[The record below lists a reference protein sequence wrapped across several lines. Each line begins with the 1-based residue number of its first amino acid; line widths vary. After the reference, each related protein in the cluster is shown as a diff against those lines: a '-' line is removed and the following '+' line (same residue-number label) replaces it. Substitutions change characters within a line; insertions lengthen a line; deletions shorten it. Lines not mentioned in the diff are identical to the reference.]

1 MSSKI
6 NLFHQSWV
14 NTVFDGRNKSYGA
27 YELRQSN
34 PKTTLRALLFGS
46 LFFIGVIAYPVVKSM
61 IGNIGGGKTEE
72 IREVKLQKVDQPK
85 KKEEKKEEILEEKK
99 PVEEKKTQ
107 TVSDIVK
114 FVPPV
119 VVDKKEVQEEM
130 AAVEDLKKAN
140 VGTETMKGN
149 ENGDLVTDNTAT
161 EQQSQQGEVI
171 DYNQIFESVEVDA
184 EPAGG
189 IEAFRTRI
197 SKYLG
202 EEFSDI
208 EEPLIGSVSL
218 KFTVMSDG
226 SLDKFVV
233 VKEDPKGMKLAEKSI
248 NFIKTK
254 TPKWN
259 PGLMNGKKVGSKRSI
274 SLKFQ
279 LGG

>member
-46 LFFIGVIAYPVVKSM
+46 LFFIGVIAYPVIKNVL
-61 IGNIGGGKTEE
+61 GNMGGEEKEE

-99 PVEEKKTQ
+99 PIEEKKTQ
-107 TVSDIVK
+107 TVTDIQK

-119 VVDKKEVQEEM
+119 VVEKKEVKEEL
-130 AAVEDLKKAN
+130 ATIEELKNKN

-149 ENGDLVTDNTAT
+149 ENGDLVMDNTAT
-161 EQQSQQGEVI
+161 EQKSQEGEVI
-171 DYNQIFESVEVDA
+171 DYNQIFTSVEVEA
-184 EPAGG
+184 GPPGG
-189 IEAFRTRI
+189 IEAFRTKIAR
-197 SKYLG
+197 YLG
-202 EEFSDI
+202 DEFSDL
-208 EEPLIGSVSL
+208 EDPLVGEVTLRFAI
-218 KFTVMSDG
+218 MEDG
-226 SLDKFVV
+226 SFDRFSV
-233 VKEDPKGMKLAEKSI
+233 VKENPKGMKLAEKSI
-248 NFIKTK
+248 NFVKRQ
-254 TPKWN
+254 PKWT
-259 PGLMNGKKVGSKRSI
+259 PAEMNGRKVKSWRTLP
-274 SLKFQ
+274 LKFQ